1 MNGIHEAQM
10 CEDAQNVNHF
20 IGTGRKKRKHHDEI
34 KILCVCEICG
44 AEIGRFYPSQKRRT
58 CSKECY
64 KKLISVLVSGD
75 YNPNYKN
82 GKFYITNNCEICNKD
97 IDPRSKRCAQCKKH
111 GNRYNTKQGY
121 VLVRDRKHPN
131 KNHNNDVCEH
141 IMIMASAIK
150 RPIIKGEIVHH
161 INFIRNDNTITN
173 LHLYES
179 ISAHSKC
186 IKGIFKLVKPLLD
199 LKIIEFREG
208 EYFMYST
215 TERGGALIG
224 GEPA

>member
-1 MNGIHEAQM
+1 MKVEIQKIKCLRCGYEWYPRSADVRR
-10 CEDAQNVNHF
+10 CPKCKSFYWDRE
-20 IGTGRKKRKHHDEI
+20 KKK
-34 KILCVCEICG
+34 KTPC
-44 AEIGRFYPSQKRRT
+44 FYPSQKRRT